1 MSFRKIGLVVAV
13 LFISLFVGL
22 LALFFSREKTRYCP
36 VSHWTDPMYSCRV
49 ADRSYERILIEHV
62 QIEGNILE
70 LSIRENGSVRWI
82 KHPDRSI
89 PGLSPVIFENSIHFD
104 RQNANLLVVNGKSF
118 PVEPI

>member
-1 MSFRKIGLVVAV
+1 
-13 LFISLFVGL
+13 
-22 LALFFSREKTRYCP
+22 
-36 VSHWTDPMYSCRV
+36 
-49 ADRSYERILIEHV
+49 V